1 MSKRCPCRALCVI
14 RRQLAAPLRPLA
26 AHETSTVTLV
36 TALCMTTGGGPT
48 GAMASGCVE
57 PVVGNGLDPWNELI
71 VRPMDKHAGV
81 RYNGQFAGYSCH
93 RFAGC

>member
-1 MSKRCPCRALCVI
+1 
-14 RRQLAAPLRPLA
+14 
-26 AHETSTVTLV
+26 
-36 TALCMTTGGGPT
+36 MTTGGGPT

-81 RYNGQFAGYSCH
+81 RCNGQFAGCSCH